1 MKKAVAKKILR
12 DNTKTWNEIAGEF
25 DLTRKTNWPE
35 LEGLASH
42 ANPGMKILDLGCGN
56 GRFFV
61 LLKTKSIDYTGI
73 DNSKELISL
82 AKKKHKNLESQ
93 NLDGRASSQ
102 NFLVGDALSLP
113 FEDNSFD
120 LVYSIAVLHVIP
132 SKRLRLEF
140 LKEVERV
147 LKKDGKIVLTIWN
160 LWQRR
165 YLSLIVKHSLLKIV
179 GKSKLDFGDLYISW
193 QNKHQRYHHA
203 ITKKGLKTL
212 FKKTGFSIE
221 KIKYLKRN
229 KRKVNLLAIA
239 KK

>member
-12 DNTKTWNEIAGEF
+12 ENTKTWNEIAGEF

-56 GRFFV
+56 GRFFE

-73 DNSKELISL
+73 DNSKKLISL
-82 AKKKHKNLESQ
+82 AKKKHS
-93 NLDGRASSQ
+93 GQ
-102 NFLVGDALSLP
+102 NFLVGNALDLP
-113 FEDNSFD
+113 FEDSSFD
-120 LVYSIAVLHVIP
+120 LVYSIAVLHIIP
-132 SKRLRLEF
+132 SKKLRLEF
-140 LKEVERV
+140 LKEAERV
-147 LKKDGKIVLTIWN
+147 LKKDGKIVLTVWN

-165 YLSLIVKHSLLKIV
+165 YLSLIVKYSLLKIV
-179 GKSKLDFGDLYISW
+179 GKSKLDFGDLYMSW
-193 QNKHQRYHHA
+193 QNKYQRYHHA
-203 ITKKGLKTL
+203 VTKRELKTL
-212 FKKTGFSIE
+212 FKKTGFSIK

-229 KRKVNLLAIA
+229 SRKVNLLVIA